1 MKERENKYS
10 HLTAIEREY
19 LSFPAKHLL
28 RNKLLKGE
36 ILDFGCGWGN
46 DVKLLTE
53 KGFNIQGYD
62 PYYFPEY
69 PQKKFDT
76 ICCFYVLNVLFPE
89 SQPQVIMSIS
99 NLLKPNGK
107 AYFAVRRDLKR
118 EGFRKHYIHEK
129 PTYQCLVKLPFKSIH
144 LDESCEIYEY
154 QHYNQVKHSPQ
165 KCIFCNPYPKLTLIT
180 ESTLAYAIFDGY
192 PLSKGH
198 SLIIPKNH
206 TSNYFNLSEKQQI
219 ACWQMVNYVQE
230 IIQEKYKPDGFN
242 IGFNVN
248 QAGGQKIMHSH
259 IHLIPRY
266 QGDNQG
272 KKHGIRCVIP
282 KIM

>member
-19 LSFPAKHLL
+19 LSFPAKYLL

-76 ICCFYVLNVLFPE
+76 IYCFYVLNVLFPD
-89 SQPQVIMSIS
+89 SQQQVIMSIS
-99 NLLKPNGK
+99 QLLKPNGK
-107 AYFAVRRDLKR
+107 AYFAVRRDLKK
-118 EGFRKHYIHEK
+118 EGFRQHYIHEK

-154 QHYNQVKHSPQ
+154 QHYNQVKHSSQ
-165 KCIFCNPYPKLTLIT
+165 KCIFCNPYSKLTLIT

-230 IIQEKYKPDGFN
+230 IIQEKYQPDGFN

-248 QAGGQKIMHSH
+248 QAGGQKVMHSH

-266 QGDNQG
+266 DGDNQG

-282 KIM
+282 KIT